1 MGTGARRNRIVVAC
15 VAVAALTVGTAW
27 SAAADREPPPDPQ
40 EATHDEVIEYYD
52 SGRFAEDT
60 ARIARRARRSLK
72 RQLATRTGPR
82 KPAIVFDIDD
92 TALSTYE
99 CQKGHGE
106 FGGTEL
112 ALCVIE
118 AGIETTLG
126 TGEGLPPIVPVR
138 RLYNLA
144 QDRGVA
150 VFFITGRPAL
160 AAPYSRD
167 NLRAAGFRGPF
178 ELTTQ
183 SDTQFADNT
192 ANENSLVPYKSGD
205 RARIE
210 RNGYRIL
217 VNIGDQRSDLQGG
230 YSKATFKVPNPMYY
244 TP

>member
-1 MGTGARRNRIVVAC
+1 MACVVA
-15 VAVAALTVGTAW
+15 AALTVGAAW
-27 SAAADREPPPDPQ
+27 STAAERERPPDPR
-40 EATHDEVIEYYD
+40 EATAEEVIEYYD

-60 ARIARRARRSLK
+60 ANVARRARRSLK
-72 RQLATRTGPR
+72 RQLRTRTGPR
-82 KPAIVFDIDD
+82 KAAIVFDIDD

-112 ALCVIE
+112 ALCVVE
-118 AGIETTLG
+118 AGVETTTG
-126 TGEGLPPIVPVR
+126 TGEGLPPIRPVR
-138 RLYNLA
+138 RLFNLA

-150 VFFITGRPAL
+150 VFFITGRPAIS
-160 AAPYSRD
+160 APYSID
-167 NLRAAGFRGPF
+167 NLRAAGYRGPL

-183 SDTQFADNT
+183 SDVQFADNT
-192 ANENSLVPYKSGD
+192 LNGNSLVPYKSGD

-210 RNGYRIL
+210 RSGYRIL

-230 YSKATFKVPNPMYY
+230 HANATFKVPNPMYY